1 MADPHLILFDGA
13 CGLCRRA
20 AAWAGARDRRGLF
33 RAVPYWEAPAPPM
46 TPELFSACARAVHV
60 VRSDGRILRGG
71 RAVLFVLEHTGM
83 GGWARVLGLPPMVW
97 GVELGYWIVA
107 HNRRLFGRFF

>member
-1 MADPHLILFDGA
+1 MADRHLILFDGA

-20 AAWAGARDRRGLF
+20 AAWAGARDRAGRF
-33 RAVPYWEAPAPPM
+33 TFMPYWEAPAPPM
-46 TPELFSACARAVHV
+46 TPELFTACGRAVHV

-83 GGWARVLGLPPMVW
+83 GGWARVLGYPPMVW

-107 HNRRLFGRFF
+107 RNRRWFGWLF